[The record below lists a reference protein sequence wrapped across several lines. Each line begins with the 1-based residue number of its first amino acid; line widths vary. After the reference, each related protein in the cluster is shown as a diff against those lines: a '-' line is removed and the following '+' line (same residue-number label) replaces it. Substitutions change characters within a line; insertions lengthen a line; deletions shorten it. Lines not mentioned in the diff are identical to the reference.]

1 MFMDQVLNLMVIV
14 GLIGAIVY
22 LRLQRKNK
30 QESQFQQFYNEVLT
44 SDKYKV
50 KGKYEE

>member
-1 MFMDQVLNLMVIV
+1 MDQVMNLVMIV

-22 LRLQRKNK
+22 FRLQRKNR
-30 QESQFQQFYNEVLT
+30 QESQFQSFYNEVLT

-50 KGKYEE
+50 KCKYEE